1 MFDFQRRDMKLKR
14 AIVLGLLM
22 IFSVVGLAMGGQ
34 NDNRR
39 ERREN
44 RQENRADRRDN
55 RRENRADRRQ
65 NRRQRRQTWRRRRHN
80 RRKHVM

>member
-1 MFDFQRRDMKLKR
+1 MFYFKRRDMKLKR

-34 NDNRR
+34 NNNRR

-44 RQENRADRRDN
+44 RQENRADRR
-55 RRENRADRRQ
+55 ENRMERRQ
-65 NRRQRRQTWRRRRHN
+65 NRRHRRQTWRRRRHN
-80 RRKHVM
+80 RRKHIM

>member
-1 MFDFQRRDMKLKR
+1 MKLKR

-39 ERREN
+39 DRDRNQRSVN
-44 RQENRADRRDN
+44 RSDTGNRSYGPG
-55 RRENRADRRQ
+55 
-65 NRRQRRQTWRRRRHN
+65 RRRRHRRRYRRNNN
-80 RRKHVM
+80 R

>member
-1 MFDFQRRDMKLKR
+1 MFKFKRRNMKLKR
-14 AIVLGLLM
+14 ALVLGLLM

-34 NDNRR
+34 NNNRQD
-39 ERREN
+39 RREN
-44 RQENRADRRDN
+44 RQENRTDRREN
-55 RRENRADRRQ
+55 RRENRMDRRH